1 MMDATL
7 RARLL
12 PISEQ
17 IETERMILRAT
28 RADDA
33 PETFLAVLESFN
45 ELAPW
50 MPWVH
55 PEPKLAGSEAFNQEA
70 QFKWVSR
77 EMLDF
82 QWIDKTSG
90 ELIGKGGFHT
100 INWETLLDFQWVD
113 KVSGALIGK
122 GGFHT
127 INWEIPKFEIGYW
140 VRTSMGGRGY
150 CTEAVNALVAF
161 SKQQL
166 GAKRLE
172 ICSDPRNEKS
182 RRVAER
188 CGFALEGILRRNMRD
203 PYGGLRDSCMFAQ
216 VFE

>member
-1 MMDATL
+1 MTDATT

-12 PISEQ
+12 AFPEQ
-17 IETERMILRAT
+17 IETERMTLRAA
-28 RADDA
+28 RADDG
-33 PETFLAVLESFN
+33 PQTFLAVMESFN

-55 PEPKLAGSEAFNQEA
+55 PEPKLEGSEAFHQAA

-82 QWIDKTSG
+82 QWIDKASG
-90 ELIGKGGFHT
+90 E
-100 INWETLLDFQWVD
+100 
-113 KVSGALIGK
+113 LIGK

-140 VRTSMGGRGY
+140 VRTSMAGRGY
-150 CTEAVNALVAF
+150 CTEAVNALISF
-161 SKQQL
+161 SQQYL

-172 ICSDPRNEKS
+172 ICSDPRNSRS

-188 CGFALEGILRRNMRD
+188 CSFKLEGILRRNMRD
-203 PYGGLRDSCMFAQ
+203 PYGGLRDSCMYAL

>member
-1 MMDATL
+1 ML

-12 PISEQ
+12 PIPEQ

-100 INWETLLDFQWVD
+100 INWET
-113 KVSGALIGK
+113 
-122 GGFHT
+122 
-127 INWEIPKFEIGYW
+127 PKFEIGYW

-203 PYGGLRDSCMFAQ
+203 PYGGLRDSCMFAL

>member
-55 PEPKLAGSEAFNQEA
+55 PEPKSAGSEAFNQEA

-77 EMLDF
+77 EM
-82 QWIDKTSG
+82 
-90 ELIGKGGFHT
+90 
-100 INWETLLDFQWVD
+100 LDFQWVD

-203 PYGGLRDSCMFAQ
+203 PYGGLRDSCMFAR

>member
-1 MMDATL
+1 MMDAMQ

-12 PISEQ
+12 AIPEK
-17 IETERMILRAT
+17 IETERMILRAV

-33 PETFLAVLESFN
+33 PESFLAVLESFN

-55 PEPKLAGSEAFNQEA
+55 PEPKLVGSEAFHQEA
-70 QFKWVSR
+70 QFKWMSR
-77 EMLDF
+77 EM
-82 QWIDKTSG
+82 
-90 ELIGKGGFHT
+90 
-100 INWETLLDFQWVD
+100 LDFQWVD
-113 KVSGALIGK
+113 KVSGELIGK

-150 CTEAVNALVAF
+150 CTEAVNALVIF
-161 SKQQL
+161 SKKQL

-203 PYGGLRDSCMFAQ
+203 PYGGLRDSCMFAL

>member
-1 MMDATL
+1 MMDAML

-12 PISEQ
+12 PIPEQ

-45 ELAPW
+45 ELSPW

-90 ELIGKGGFHT
+90 E
-100 INWETLLDFQWVD
+100 
-113 KVSGALIGK
+113 LIGK

-203 PYGGLRDSCMFAQ
+203 PYGGLRDSCMFAR

>member
-1 MMDATL
+1 MMDAML

-12 PISEQ
+12 PIPEQ

-100 INWETLLDFQWVD
+100 INWET
-113 KVSGALIGK
+113 
-122 GGFHT
+122 
-127 INWEIPKFEIGYW
+127 PKFEIGYW

-203 PYGGLRDSCMFAQ
+203 PYGGLRDSCMFAR

>member
-1 MMDATL
+1 MMDAML

-12 PISEQ
+12 PIPEQ

-82 QWIDKTSG
+82 QW
-90 ELIGKGGFHT
+90 
-100 INWETLLDFQWVD
+100 VD
-113 KVSGALIGK
+113 KVSGELIGK

-203 PYGGLRDSCMFAQ
+203 PYGGLRDSCMFAR

>member
-1 MMDATL
+1 MMDAML

-12 PISEQ
+12 PIPEQ

-50 MPWVH
+50 MAWVH

-90 ELIGKGGFHT
+90 E
-100 INWETLLDFQWVD
+100 
-113 KVSGALIGK
+113 LIGK

-203 PYGGLRDSCMFAQ
+203 PYGGLRDSCMFAL